1 MSNGETGDRPGVTI
15 GRAAALYGLAPSTL
29 RWWESQQVLPEP
41 PRANGR
47 RVYTEAELRR
57 IGLAY
62 LCCVVGAMPLEQA
75 SAVTSGRGNR
85 DWRRAVERHVGLI
98 EEEVRRLRGAH
109 GYLLHLLHCPDDDI
123 VEQCPDLDG
132 ELMSR
137 TPRGLAA
144 GQSLVAAAQ
153 SAPPRA
159 HHRPAG
165 VTERA
170 GGVMRAPRTR
180 TAAPSARERSPNPGG
195 GAAAS
200 TARAP
205 ASSGGTGRTRAG
217 DRHSRIP
224 APAGPPPA
232 PCSAPPPGRWS
243 PGSAAWSRA
252 TCPSPPVSSSWP
264 PRPRRSPPCAA

>member
-62 LCCVVGAMPLEQA
+62 LCCVVGSMPLEQA

-144 GQSLVAAAQ
+144 GQSLVAAAR
-153 SAPPRA
+153 SAPQGAPPPR
-159 HHRPAG
+159 R
-165 VTERA
+165 RD
-170 GGVMRAPRTR
+170 
-180 TAAPSARERSPNPGG
+180 
-195 GAAAS
+195 
-200 TARAP
+200 
-205 ASSGGTGRTRAG
+205 GTGRRRDENTSDPDRCAVCARAF
-217 DRHSRIP
+217 
-224 APAGPPPA
+224 AQ
-232 PCSAPPPGRWS
+232 PGR
-243 PGSAAWSRA
+243 GRRRKYCSRA
-252 TCPSPPVSSSWP
+252 CQQRRYRQNASR
-264 PRPRRSPPCAA
+264 RPA